1 MKAHR
6 ELIKEAI
13 KNGFTI
19 QVHSEEGLEI
29 QSRHFHE
36 LVDMVENLDESSL
49 VFFDDDGLTHGS
61 AYIVLYG
68 NDDDETVSDYSM
80 GPRSEWIDAWF
91 NRVIMGRS

>member
-6 ELIKEAI
+6 ELIKEALS
-13 KNGFTI
+13 KGFTV

-29 QSRHFHE
+29 QSNDHSD

-61 AYIVLYG
+61 AYIVLFG
-68 NDDDETVSDYSM
+68 NDDDETVSDHSI
-80 GPRSEWIDAWF
+80 GPRSQWIEDWF
-91 NRVIMGRS
+91 DRVIMGRS